1 MFSQKKFVS
10 LRKILRNMKK
20 ILFIVA
26 FVTAPVI
33 FTKSFGINLIDD
45 LKALDNALASRPVI
59 ESQKRVKIDSLYQA
73 AAISDMAYDA
83 YYWLYEEYRSYNY
96 DTALLYVD
104 FMEREATPAQ
114 LPEVE
119 LCRAFVYLS
128 GGLFK
133 EASDILATWCERH
146 SAIHDSDLLLR
157 YYILYTRL
165 LWDMSDH
172 AGGNIGAQY
181 NREGIEMNSM
191 IIQYLSEQ
199 DTAYRWY
206 ALAMTDLRE
215 GNYARSIE
223 RCKASLAATQ
233 PSVHDQAITA
243 STLAHLYRQTG
254 DKEAALHYYIEAAI
268 CDIHSSTYE
277 TVAMRNIAE
286 ILFEAGETDRADR
299 YIHIA
304 MQDAQRYHA
313 RHRQVSIAQ
322 SLPII
327 EEKMLSRIR
336 VQQYVALG
344 LLIFVGIL
352 LLIGIGG
359 IILLI
364 RRNRALQS
372 ARETI
377 SRMNVSLTEANKL
390 KEELLGTLLS
400 SRSQSINAVQ
410 QYQQDVK
417 QNAANRHWNALLT
430 VPKNADARLQRTV
443 LDHQIDTIF
452 LSIYPTFVED
462 FNALLRPEERMT
474 LKKDE
479 LLNAQL
485 RIFALIRLGITHNEV
500 IAEILNYS
508 INTVYSYKTRVI
520 AASGMSAEDFY
531 ASLMQIPSFS
541 YTH

>member
-1 MFSQKKFVS
+1 MRQ
-10 LRKILRNMKK
+10 ILHTMKK
-20 ILFIVA
+20 KCIL
-26 FVTAPVI
+26 TALFLAI
-33 FTKSFGINLIDD
+33 TTCAISHDFSSYNELTTLDKHL
-45 LKALDNALASRPVI
+45 ALRQVI
-59 ESQKRVKIDSLYQA
+59 ESAKRVKIDSLYNQA
-73 AAISDMAYDA
+73 ALSNAPYEIYRS
-83 YYWLYEEYRSYNY
+83 LYEEYRSYNY

-390 KEELLGTLLS
+390 KEELLGTLLA
-400 SRSQSINAVQ
+400 SRSQFIASVQ
-410 QYQQDVK
+410 RYQQDVR
-417 QNAANRHWNALLT
+417 QNAANRRWSELT
-430 VPKNADARLQRTV
+430 TIPKAADARQQRLV
-443 LDHQIDTIF
+443 LDRQIDTIF
-452 LSIYPTFVED
+452 LSLYPTFVED
-462 FNALLRPEERMT
+462 FNRLLRPEEQIV

-485 RIFALIRLGITHNEV
+485 RIFALIRLGISHNEI
-500 IAEILNYS
+500 IAQILNYS
-508 INTVYSYKTRVI
+508 VNTVYSYKTRVI
-520 AASGMSAEDFY
+520 AASDLSPEAFY
-531 ASLMQIPSFS
+531 TALMHIPSFS
-541 YTH
+541 H